1 MTLREAVAIYVE
13 RKRSEGF
20 FYGKSERDLLSL
32 SNHVG
37 KSSLNRVTARQIA
50 SFLDGPK
57 TSPFTWEKKY
67 GLLRSFFDY
76 WLARGEID
84 ALPLPAK
91 RRTSH
96 RAFIPYIYTHA
107 EIRALLK
114 ATRTSQ
120 RRWFCRIDTR
130 TLRTL
135 FIFLYGTGTL
145 VGEAMRLRVDDID
158 LKKGLLMIRA
168 HRNNRPRTI
177 PIGPDLRTILGE
189 YLESKH
195 LQEQVAGH
203 FFTNKD
209 GEELNVHTLSA
220 TFLRTRRQ
228 SGIERCDGARYQPRM
243 HDLRHTFAV
252 HRITGW
258 IRHRADLNRM
268 LPALAAYMG
277 QAGIGSTERY
287 LSLTP
292 ERFRT
297 QLDKLSPM
305 RRKKRWRDDKALMK
319 FLGEL

>member
-1 MTLREAVAIYVE
+1 MTLLEAIEIYVE
-13 RKRSEGF
+13 RKRAEGLFYSQSE
-20 FYGKSERDLLSL
+20 KSLLSM
-32 SNHVG
+32 SRHVG
-37 KSSLNRVTARQIA
+37 KSSLERVTARHVA

-57 TSPFTWEKKY
+57 TSPITWEMKY
-67 GLLRSFFDY
+67 GLLRSFFDF
-76 WLARGEID
+76 WLARGQIEV
-84 ALPLPAK
+84 LPLPAK

-96 RAFIPYIYTHA
+96 RAFIPYIYTHT

-120 RRWFCRIDTR
+120 KVVSCRIDAR
-130 TLRTL
+130 TVRTFL
-135 FIFLYGTGTL
+135 IFLYGTGAL
-145 VGEAMRLRVDDID
+145 VGEAMRLQVADVD
-158 LKKGLLMIRA
+158 LKRGLLTIRA
-168 HRNNRPRTI
+168 NRDNRPRTI
-177 PIGPDLRTILGE
+177 PIGQDLRKILGG
-189 YLESKH
+189 YLESR
-195 LQEQVAGH
+195 LCQGPSAGH

-209 GEELNVHTLSA
+209 GEGLSA
-220 TFLRTRRQ
+220 STFSTTFLRVRRQ
-228 SGIERCDGARYQPRM
+228 SGVERRDGARYQPRM

-277 QAGIGSTERY
+277 QTGIGSTERY

-305 RRKKRWRDDKALMK
+305 RGKKRWRDDQALMK
-319 FLGEL
+319 FLAEL

>member
-1 MTLREAVAIYVE
+1 MTLLEAIEIYVE

-20 FYGKSERDLLSL
+20 SYGQSEKHLLSM
-32 SNHVG
+32 SRHVG
-37 KSSLNRVTARQIA
+37 KYSLERVTARHIA

-67 GLLRSFFDY
+67 GLLRSFFDF
-76 WLARGEID
+76 WLARGEIEV
-84 ALPLPAK
+84 LPLPAK

-96 RAFIPYIYTHA
+96 RAFIPYIYTHT
-107 EIRALLK
+107 EIRAFLK

-120 RRWFCRIDTR
+120 RNVSCRIDARTVR
-130 TLRTL
+130 TLI
-135 FIFLYGTGTL
+135 IFLYGTGTL
-145 VGEAMRLRVDDID
+145 LGEAMRLQVDDVD
-158 LKKGLLMIRA
+158 LKKGLLTIRA

-177 PIGPDLRTILGE
+177 PIGPDLATILRE
-189 YLESKH
+189 YMESKL
-195 LQEQVAGH
+195 LQGRSAGH

-220 TFLRTRRQ
+220 TFLRLRRQ
-228 SGIERCDGARYQPRM
+228 SGVERRDGARYQPRM

-277 QAGIGSTERY
+277 QTGIGSTERY

-305 RRKKRWRDDKALMK
+305 RRKKRWRDDQALMK
-319 FLGEL
+319 FLAEL

>member
-1 MTLREAVAIYVE
+1 MTLLEAVAIYVE
-13 RKRSEGF
+13 RKRSEGC
-20 FYGKSERDLLSL
+20 FYGKSEKDLLSL

-96 RAFIPYIYTHA
+96 RAFIPYIYTHS
-107 EIRALLK
+107 EIRALIK

-120 RRWFCRIDTR
+120 RRRFCRIDAR

-145 VGEAMRLRVDDID
+145 VGEAKRLQVEDVD
-158 LKKGLLMIRA
+158 LKKGLLTIRA
-168 HRNNRPRTI
+168 HHHNRPRTI
-177 PIGPDLRTILGE
+177 PIGPDLKKILGE
-189 YLESKH
+189 YLESR
-195 LQEQVAGH
+195 LRQGPSAGH
-203 FFTNKD
+203 FFTNKT
-209 GEELNVHTLSA
+209 GESLNVSTLSA
-220 TFLRTRRQ
+220 TFLRVRRQ
-228 SGIERCDGARYQPRM
+228 SEVERCDGARYQPRM

-319 FLGEL
+319 FLAEL

>member
-1 MTLREAVAIYVE
+1 MTLLEAVEMYVE
-13 RKRSEGF
+13 RKRAEGLL
-20 FYGKSERDLLSL
+20 YAKSERDLLSL
-32 SNHVG
+32 SNHLG
-37 KSSLNRVTARQIA
+37 KSSLERVTARQVA

-67 GLLRSFFDY
+67 GLLRSFFDF
-76 WLARGEID
+76 WLARGQIEV
-84 ALPLPAK
+84 LPLPAK

-96 RAFIPYIYTHA
+96 RAFIPYIYTHT

-120 RRWFCRIDTR
+120 KEMSCRIDAR
-130 TLRTL
+130 TVRTFL
-135 FIFLYGTGTL
+135 IFLYGTGAL
-145 VGEAMRLRVDDID
+145 VGEAMRLQVADVD
-158 LKKGLLMIRA
+158 LKRGLLTIRA
-168 HRNNRPRTI
+168 NRNNRPRTI
-177 PIGPDLRTILGE
+177 PIGPDLGKILEE
-189 YLESKH
+189 YLKTR
-195 LQEQVAGH
+195 QRQRPWAGH

-209 GEELNVHTLSA
+209 GESLSA
-220 TFLRTRRQ
+220 STFSTTFLRVRRQ
-228 SGIERCDGARYQPRM
+228 SGVERCDGARYQPRM

-277 QAGIGSTERY
+277 QTGIGSTERY

-305 RRKKRWRDDKALMK
+305 RGRRRWRDDKALMK
-319 FLGEL
+319 FLAEL

>member
-1 MTLREAVAIYVE
+1 MMLLEAVQIYVE
-13 RKRSEGF
+13 RKRAEGL
-20 FYGKSERDLLSL
+20 FYAKSEQNLVSL

-37 KSSLNRVTARQIA
+37 NSSLEQVSARQIA
-50 SFLDGPK
+50 AFLDGPK

-67 GLLRSFFDY
+67 GLLRSFFDF
-76 WLARGEID
+76 WLARGEIET
-84 ALPLPAK
+84 LPLPTK

-96 RAFIPYIYTHA
+96 RAFIPYIYTHS

-120 RRWFCRIDTR
+120 ENISCRIDAR
-130 TLRTL
+130 TVRTFL
-135 FIFLYGTGTL
+135 IFLYGTGVL
-145 VGEAMRLRVDDID
+145 VGEAMRLRAGDVD
-158 LKKGLLMIRA
+158 LKKGVLTVRA
-168 HRNNRPRTI
+168 HRHNRPRVI
-177 PIGPDLRTILGE
+177 PICPDLRKILWE
-189 YLESKH
+189 YVDSGL
-195 LQEQVAGH
+195 VPAAGL

-209 GEELNVHTLSA
+209 GEGLNVNTLSA
-220 TFLRTRRQ
+220 TFLRARRQ
-228 SGIERCDGARYQPRM
+228 SGVERYDGARYQPRM
-243 HDLRHTFAV
+243 HDMRHTFAV

-268 LPALAAYMG
+268 LPALAAYLG

-292 ERFRT
+292 ERFRK

-305 RRKKRWRDDKALMK
+305 RGRRRWRDDKALMK

>member
-1 MTLREAVAIYVE
+1 MTLLEAIEIYVE
-13 RKRSEGF
+13 RKRAEGF
-20 FYGKSERDLLSL
+20 FYGKSEKNLLSL
-32 SNHVG
+32 SQHVG
-37 KSSLNRVTARQIA
+37 KSSLERVTSRQIA

-67 GLLRSFFDY
+67 GLLRSFFDF
-76 WLARGEID
+76 WLARGEIEV
-84 ALPLPAK
+84 LPLPAK

-96 RAFIPYIYTHA
+96 RAFIPYIYTHS

-120 RRWFCRIDTR
+120 RRMFCRIDAL
-130 TLRTL
+130 TLRTFL
-135 FIFLYGTGTL
+135 IFLYGTGTL
-145 VGEAMRLRVDDID
+145 VGEAMRLQVDDVD

-168 HRNNRPRTI
+168 HRHNRSRTI
-177 PIGPDLRTILGE
+177 PIGPDLRKILGE
-189 YLESKH
+189 YVESRL
-195 LQEQVAGH
+195 LQRSSAGH
-203 FFTNKD
+203 FFANKD
-209 GEELNVHTLSA
+209 GESLNVSTLSA
-220 TFLRTRRQ
+220 TFLRVRRQ
-228 SGIERCDGARYQPRM
+228 SGVERCDGARYQPRM

-305 RRKKRWRDDKALMK
+305 RGKRRWRDDKALMK
-319 FLGEL
+319 FLAEL